1 MMVEVKFLH
10 ARLRYGCY
18 LHSFYLLDE
27 LKFASWHTAP
37 DGLCVDVH
45 RSNPLQQEL
54 HHFQE
59 WIAGL
64 FGAAKFFSDVSLKG
78 RQLRT
83 SIYLCT
89 NQMTPYEQA
98 LCGNAYSTSSGFYD
112 RNILCA
118 FSVFPN
124 QSHLEWY
131 FTAGLKSN
139 AAFFFHF
146 FKMWKYKHSSMNAQH
161 LIYSQQWASSFSSLN
176 CCQLS
181 KSAAGLSNKKKY
193 QKYFLVK
200 YSIVQVSHA
209 SPHFFPFSKKNGKEA
224 QWFMCKQT

>member
-27 LKFASWHTAP
+27 LKFASWHTVP

-139 AAFFFHF
+139 AAFFFF
-146 FKMWKYKHSSMNAQH
+146 IFLKCGNTNTAAWTPNISYTHSSEHHHLVH
-161 LIYSQQWASSFSSLN
+161 LIVANLANLPQD
-176 CCQLS
+176 
-181 KSAAGLSNKKKY
+181 
-193 QKYFLVK
+193 
-200 YSIVQVSHA
+200 
-209 SPHFFPFSKKNGKEA
+209 
-224 QWFMCKQT
+224 

>member
-10 ARLRYGCY
+10 ATLWYGCC

-27 LKFASWHTAP
+27 LKFASWRTVP

-83 SIYLCT
+83 SIYLCST
-89 NQMTPYEQA
+89 NPQQYEDPNREKTPPIRWPPMSRHFVATLTAPAQGFMT
-98 LCGNAYSTSSGFYD
+98 
-112 RNILCA
+112 II
-118 FSVFPN
+118 FSVPF
-124 QSHLEWY
+124 QY
-131 FTAGLKSN
+131 FQTKATWSD
-139 AAFFFHF
+139 
-146 FKMWKYKHSSMNAQH
+146 
-161 LIYSQQWASSFSSLN
+161 ISQLD
-176 CCQLS
+176 
-181 KSAAGLSNKKKY
+181 
-193 QKYFLVK
+193 
-200 YSIVQVSHA
+200 
-209 SPHFFPFSKKNGKEA
+209 
-224 QWFMCKQT
+224 